1 MARTANEVLTHH
13 INAMMTMDFENA
25 PSDYSEDLK
34 AITRLDNRNRTMGYD
49 SLKMIMDKGIK
60 ITSKIH
66 LNMDKMAGKL
76 HEVFRMDVG
85 EYVVFLAEMKPY
97 SDFACFNYIVHNDK
111 AVYVTGFAK
120 APFFMPSIGIP
131 AHPFAPGTATMK
143 VMDAHLSHLRE
154 RNAELLLSDYADD
167 AIVITNLSKKP
178 FVGKEEIK
186 AYCRLAAGKASVNF
200 GAIAG
205 PDTKYILK
213 DSVDELGCIG
223 FQQKKTKQYG
233 VFTQRVRNGKIIYES
248 AIFRGAEALL

>member
-1 MARTANEVLTHH
+1 MARNANEVLTHH

-25 PSDYSEDLK
+25 PLDYSEDLK
-34 AITRLDNRNRTMGYD
+34 AITRLYNRNRTMGYD
-49 SLKMIMDKGIK
+49 SLKMVMDKGIR

-66 LNMDKMAGKL
+66 LNMDKMADKL
-76 HEVFRMDVG
+76 HGVFRMDVG

-97 SDFACFNYIVHNDK
+97 S
-111 AVYVTGFAK
+111 GFAK

-131 AHPFAPGTATMK
+131 AHPFAPGIATMK
-143 VMDAHLSHLRE
+143 VMDVHLSHLRE

-167 AIVITNLSKKP
+167 AIVITNISKKS

-186 AYCRLAAGKASVNF
+186 AYCRLAIGKASVNF

-223 FQQKKTKQYG
+223 FKQKKTKQYG

-248 AIFRGAEALL
+248 AIFRNAEAIV